1 MTFVHFRTEGDV
13 DEFIDMCTKFN
24 KKRENKLTV
33 SFEIFVGMSECPMHE
48 ILCSCL
54 VFITNFLRHLVI

>member
-1 MTFVHFRTEGDV
+1 MRFVDFRTEGDV

-24 KKRENKLTV
+24 KKGENKLTV

-48 ILCSCL
+48 ILC
-54 VFITNFLRHLVI
+54 

>member
-1 MTFVHFRTEGDV
+1 MRFVDFRTEGEV
-13 DEFIDMCTKFN
+13 DEFIDICKKFN
-24 KKRENKLTV
+24 KKGENKLTV

-54 VFITNFLRHLVI
+54 VFITNFLRQLVI